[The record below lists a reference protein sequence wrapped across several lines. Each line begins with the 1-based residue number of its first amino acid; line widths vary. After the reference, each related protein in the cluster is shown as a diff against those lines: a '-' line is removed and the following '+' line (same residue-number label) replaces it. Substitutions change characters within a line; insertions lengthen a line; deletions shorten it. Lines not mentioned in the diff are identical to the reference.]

1 MNLIWNSA
9 ITLRNYGVS
18 IHYSEKRVRAALHR
32 FLCSSN
38 SSDRL
43 IDLIKSFSFD
53 CTSDANRIG
62 SLPARFSASAVGIPT
77 LFRILSSKE
86 VSSMKQHFHFLRILL
101 LAIALLFGVTTIA
114 SAQEIT
120 GSIVG
125 TVKDANGAVV
135 KGATVTITNSD
146 TKLAVRT
153 VTTNDDG
160 EFSAPLLPV
169 AFYDITVEAPNF
181 KKHVDERVKLDVN
194 ARRTVDVSLQA
205 GNVSEVVTV
214 TSGVQQ

>member
-32 FLCSSN
+32 FLCSSK

-101 LAIALLFGVTTIA
+101 PAIALLFGVTAIA

-125 TVKDANGAVV
+125 TVKDASGAVV
-135 KGATVTITNSD
+135 KGATVTITDSE
-146 TKLAVRT
+146 KKIVVRT
-153 VTTNDDG
+153 ATTNDEG
-160 EFSAPLLPV
+160 GYSARDLHVGTYEV
-169 AFYDITVEAPNF
+169 AVEA
-181 KKHVDERVKLDVN
+181 
-194 ARRTVDVSLQA
+194 
-205 GNVSEVVTV
+205 
-214 TSGVQQ
+214 